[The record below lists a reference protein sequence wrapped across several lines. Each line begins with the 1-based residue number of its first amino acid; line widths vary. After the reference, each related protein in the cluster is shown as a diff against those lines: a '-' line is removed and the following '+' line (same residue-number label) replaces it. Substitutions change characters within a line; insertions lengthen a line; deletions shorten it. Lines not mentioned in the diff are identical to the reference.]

1 VGADKP
7 PKGELAMFALLLD
20 NLRKLNNV
28 MRWSNEFLHRR
39 ASVAEHSFCV
49 TQIAQMLGFI
59 EESLGTSVDWKL
71 LYRKALN
78 HDVPEAVVG
87 DVISTTKNVNQ
98 DIHDTIK
105 RVETILVENMI
116 ADLPEPFRSDYRT
129 AFFDGKDDT
138 TEGKILTAADNID
151 ALIECLQEIR
161 LSNNVPFREKYAMI
175 KKKIEKIPLASAEYF
190 IKEILPSLAGDTVV

>member
-1 VGADKP
+1 
-7 PKGELAMFALLLD
+7 MFALLLD

-49 TQIAQMLGFI
+49 AQIAQMLGFI
-59 EESLGTSVDWKL
+59 EESLGRTVDWKL

-105 RVETILVENMI
+105 KVEVLLVENMI
-116 ADLPEPFRSDYRT
+116 AELSEPFRSEYRT
-129 AFFDGKDDT
+129 LFFDGKDES

-151 ALIECLQEIR
+151 ALIECLQEIK
-161 LSNNVPFREKYAMI
+161 LSNTVPFAEKYGII
-175 KKKIEKIPLASAEYF
+175 KAKIEKIPLASAQYF
-190 IKEILPSLAGDTVV
+190 IKEILPSLAGGVGENL

>member
-1 VGADKP
+1 
-7 PKGELAMFALLLD
+7 MFAALLD

-39 ASVAEHSFCV
+39 ASVSEHSFCV

-59 EESLGTSVDWKL
+59 EESLGNTVDWKL

-87 DVISTTKNVNQ
+87 DVISTTKNVNKE
-98 DIHDTIK
+98 IHDTIEQ
-105 RVETILVENMI
+105 VEALLVENMLSG
-116 ADLPEPFRSDYRT
+116 LPEPFRSDYRT

-138 TEGKILTAADNID
+138 TEGRILAAADNID
-151 ALIECLQEIR
+151 ALIECLQEIK
-161 LSNNVPFREKYAMI
+161 LSNNVPFADKYAMI
-175 KKKIEKIPLASAEYF
+175 KQKIEKIPLASVNFF
-190 IKEILPSLAGDTVV
+190 IKEILPSLSGDKGENP

>member
-1 VGADKP
+1 
-7 PKGELAMFALLLD
+7 MFATLLD

-49 TQIAQMLGFI
+49 AQIAQMLGFI
-59 EESLGTSVDWKL
+59 EESLGGVVNWKL

-87 DVISTTKNVNQ
+87 DVISTTKNVNK

-105 RVETILVENMI
+105 KVEILLVENMI
-116 ADLPEPFRSDYRT
+116 SGLEEPFRSEYRA

-151 ALIECLQEIR
+151 ALIECLQEIK
-161 LSNNVPFREKYAMI
+161 LSNTVPFVEKYIMI
-175 KKKIEKIPLASAEYF
+175 KEKIQKIPLASAEYF
-190 IKEILPSLAGDTVV
+190 INQILPSLAGEFGEKL